1 MATPVVNNTN
11 TDLEKV
17 KSPSGF
23 KIIVREFLKD
33 KVALIS
39 LILFVGI
46 VLYVY
51 IYSLGLDTREVTR
64 VDIFNQF
71 REPGAE
77 HWLGTDY
84 GGRDVFNQLILGAR
98 NSLTIGIAIT
108 LITSIIG
115 IALGLLAGYYGGWVD
130 NVIMRTVDFVLV
142 LPALMIIIVYVSIVP
157 EFNVLKFIFIM
168 SLFYWTSKCRLVRS
182 KALAER
188 ELEYVAASKT
198 LGTPDWKI
206 MLFNVLPN
214 LSSIIIV
221 NMTLNLAGNIG
232 IETSLT
238 YLGFGL
244 PENVPSLGTLISYSR
259 NPEVMENKPWVWLP
273 AAILILV
280 LMLCINFI
288 GNALKRAAD
297 ARQRLG

>member
-168 SLFYWTSKCRLVRS
+168 SLFYWT
-182 KALAER
+182 
-188 ELEYVAASKT
+188 
-198 LGTPDWKI
+198 
-206 MLFNVLPN
+206 
-214 LSSIIIV
+214 
-221 NMTLNLAGNIG
+221 
-232 IETSLT
+232 
-238 YLGFGL
+238 
-244 PENVPSLGTLISYSR
+244 
-259 NPEVMENKPWVWLP
+259 
-273 AAILILV
+273 
-280 LMLCINFI
+280 
-288 GNALKRAAD
+288 
-297 ARQRLG
+297 